1 MKTTL
6 FIGTITCMFVLTLS
20 FGQVEQ
26 GNKPLS
32 ISGQIA
38 LSQNIFNPLIN
49 LNIMLLAEDGKV
61 LTSSTTDNTG
71 FFKFDQLDANKIYM
85 IKLDETNPEISI
97 IKKYELIDIKAG
109 IIRETGIDG
118 IGGKLVFRNLP
129 VKSNSLPQVTAVEN
143 MPQCVDLNGSFIGED
158 KSPIVNS
165 TVSLMNENGQIVR
178 STKTDMY
185 GIFKFLNIPAD
196 QFLSLI
202 LDENDDQFKKFNK
215 IFLTDYKG
223 IVVKE
228 IKRGVHGFKFSFL
241 PREKK
246 KLEVEYV
253 EDPWLKVLQL
263 KTKSAKG
270 NPAISGSNIAS
281 GGSKDE
287 NTITIVENIY
297 YKIGEFEVSPEVAK
311 VLDKLIE
318 VMKKDSQLV
327 VQVGSHTDSRA
338 SEDYNLKLSVER
350 VTAAVDYIIKNG
362 IASRRVTGKGYGESK
377 LINKCADGVECS
389 EEEHAKNR
397 RTEFKISRE

>member
-1 MKTTL
+1 MKTSLLIST
-6 FIGTITCMFVLTLS
+6 FMCMFICTLS
-20 FGQVEQ
+20 YAQVEQ
-26 GNKPLS
+26 GNRSLS
-32 ISGQIA
+32 ISGEIA

-49 LNIMLLAEDGKV
+49 LNITLLAEDGKV
-61 LTSSTTDNTG
+61 LASSTTDNKG
-71 FFKFDQLDANKIYM
+71 FFKFDQLDAYKIYM
-85 IKLDETNPEISI
+85 IKLDENNSAISI
-97 IKKYELIDIKAG
+97 FKKYELIDIKAG

-129 VKSNSLPQVTAVEN
+129 VKPNSLPQVAAVEN
-143 MPQCVDLNGSFIGED
+143 APPCIDLKGSFIGED
-158 KSPIVNS
+158 KSPIANS

-196 QFLSLI
+196 QYLLLV
-202 LDENDDQFKKFNK
+202 LDENDNQFKKFNK
-215 IFLTDYKG
+215 IFLTDFKG

-228 IKRGVHGFKFSFL
+228 IKRGVHGFKFSIL
-241 PREKK
+241 PTEKK

-263 KTKSAKG
+263 KTKSAKE
-270 NPAISGSNIAS
+270 NHAINESNIAS
-281 GGSKDE
+281 KDSKGE

-297 YKIGEFEVSPEVAK
+297 YNTGEFEVSPEVSK
-311 VLDKLIE
+311 ILDKLIE
-318 VMKKDSQLV
+318 IMKKDTLLV
-327 VQVGSHTDSRA
+327 VQIGSHTDSRA
-338 SEDYNLKLSVER
+338 SEDYNFKLSVQR
-350 VTAAVDYIIKNG
+350 ATTAVDYIIKNG
-362 IASRRVTGKGYGESK
+362 IASRRVTGKGYGESR

>member
-1 MKTTL
+1 M
-6 FIGTITCMFVLTLS
+6 FICTLS

-32 ISGQIA
+32 ISGEIA

-49 LNIMLLAEDGKV
+49 LNITLLAEDGKV
-61 LTSSTTDNTG
+61 LASSTTDNKG
-71 FFKFDQLDANKIYM
+71 FFKFDQLDANKTYM
-85 IKLDETNPEISI
+85 IKLDENNPEISI
-97 IKKYELIDIKAG
+97 LKKYELIDIKTG

-129 VKSNSLPQVTAVEN
+129 VKPNSLPQVAAIEN
-143 MPQCVDLNGSFIGED
+143 IAESVDLNGSFIGED
-158 KSPIVNS
+158 KSPIANS
-165 TVSLMNENGQIVR
+165 TVSLMNEKGQIVR

-185 GIFKFLNIPAD
+185 GIFKFLNIPSD
-196 QFLSLI
+196 QFLLLV
-202 LDENDDQFKKFNK
+202 LDENDNQFKKFNK
-215 IFLTDYKG
+215 IFLTDFKG
-223 IVVKE
+223 IVIKE
-228 IKRGVHGFKFSFL
+228 IKRGVHGFKFSIL
-241 PREKK
+241 PSEKK
-246 KLEVEYV
+246 KLEVEVV

-263 KTKSAKG
+263 KTKSAKET
-270 NPAISGSNIAS
+270 PAIAGSKIAS
-281 GGSKDE
+281 EDSKGE

-297 YKIGEFEVSPEVAK
+297 YKIGEFEVSPEVSK

-318 VMKKDSQLV
+318 VMKKDPLLV
-327 VQVGSHTDSRA
+327 VQVGSHTDSRS

-350 VTAAVDYIIKNG
+350 ATAAVNYIIKNE